1 MYLVG
6 VVERKLCEVDQLC
19 AEVSRV
25 SEVSRCYG
33 MEFSGGKRKRQKKT
47 MGGKVSVGARTNLV

>member
-1 MYLVG
+1 M
-6 VVERKLCEVDQLC
+6 ERKLCEVDQLC